1 MELTTFLQAL
11 ITGILMAG
19 IYALVAIGLTL
30 IFGVVRIVN
39 FAHGEFVMVGM
50 YLSFWLWRLW
60 AIDPYVSLLIT
71 MPALFCF
78 GVLIQRFLLQPIL
91 RAPDLAQIFM
101 TVGLSVILMNLAL
114 FLFTAD
120 FRSVKL
126 SYAEWAWR
134 VGGVTIPLTRL
145 FAFLGA
151 LLLAGLLTLFLK
163 KTDMGK
169 ALRAVAQDREV
180 SMLLGINPQRMYLLA
195 VGLGAALAGAAGSLI
210 VPFFYIFPT
219 VGVVFVLIAF
229 VVVILGSLGS
239 VEGALLASLIVGV
252 AESLGI
258 LFAGADLG
266 LVVVFA
272 ILVAALVFRP
282 SGLMGAR

>member
-1 MELTTFLQAL
+1 MDLTIFLQSL
-11 ITGILMAG
+11 ITGVLMAG

-39 FAHGEFVMVGM
+39 FAQGEFVMLGM
-50 YLSFWLWRLW
+50 YATYWLWKVW
-60 AIDPYVSLLIT
+60 GIDPHLSLLVT

-78 GVLIQRFLLQPIL
+78 GVLVQRFLLQPIL

-101 TVGLSVILMNLAL
+101 TVGLSVVLMNAAL
-114 FLFTAD
+114 FFFRAD
-120 FRSVKL
+120 FRSVKTV
-126 SYAEWAWR
+126 YTEWTFRAA
-134 VGGVTIPLTRL
+134 GVAIPMPRL
-145 FAFLGA
+145 FAFAGA
-151 LLLAGLLTLFLK
+151 LLLAGLLTLFLS
-163 KTDMGK
+163 KTDVGK

-195 VGLGAALAGAAGSLI
+195 VGLGAALAGAAGGLI
-210 VPFFYIFPT
+210 VPFFYVFPT

-229 VVVILGSLGS
+229 VVVILGTLGS
-239 VEGALLASLIVGV
+239 IQGALLASLIVGV
-252 AESLGI
+252 AESLAI

-272 ILVAALVFRP
+272 ILVATLILKP
-282 SGLMGAR
+282 SGLMGQA

>member
-1 MELTTFLQAL
+1 MDLTTFLQAL

-19 IYALVAIGLTL
+19 IYALVGIGLTL

-39 FAHGEFVMVGM
+39 FAHGEFVMLGM
-50 YLSFWLWRLW
+50 YITFWLWKLW
-60 AIDPYVSLLIT
+60 GVDPYVGLLLT
-71 MPALFCF
+71 MPVMFCF
-78 GVLIQRFLLQPIL
+78 GVLVQRFLLQPIL

-101 TVGLSVILMNLAL
+101 TVGLGVILSNAAL
-114 FLFTAD
+114 LCFTAD
-120 FRSVKL
+120 FRSVKIA
-126 SYAEWAWR
+126 YAEWVWR
-134 VGGVTIPLTRL
+134 LGEVAVPMPRL
-145 FAFLGA
+145 FAFIGA
-151 LLLAGLLTLFLK
+151 LLLAGLLTVFLR

-180 SMLLGINPQRMYLLA
+180 SMLLGINPERMYLLA
-195 VGLGAALAGAAGSLI
+195 VGLGAALAGAAGGLI
-210 VPFFYIFPT
+210 VPFFYVFPT
-219 VGVVFVLIAF
+219 VGVIFGLVAF
-229 VVVILGSLGS
+229 VVVILGTLGS
-239 VEGALLASLIVGV
+239 VEGAMLAAFIVGV

-272 ILVAALVFRP
+272 ILVVVLVFRP